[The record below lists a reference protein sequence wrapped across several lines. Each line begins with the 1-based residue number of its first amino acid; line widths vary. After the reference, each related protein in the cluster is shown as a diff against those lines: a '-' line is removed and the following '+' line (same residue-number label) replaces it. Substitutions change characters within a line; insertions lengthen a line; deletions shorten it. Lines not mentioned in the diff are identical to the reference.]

1 MLKYTHS
8 FEISERN
15 MIEKTVN
22 ISSPDYIRTSL
33 ASALALRFK
42 SGRFYRDVKPYCVNL
57 LLSYPD
63 TCNANCAYCGLAR
76 TRPANQGDKS
86 FIRVDWPVLETSKV
100 IERIAK
106 YQQNIRRVCVS
117 MVSHPRAVNDT
128 FNITAAI
135 AQSSPAPISVLIAPN
150 LIDGEGLLKLKRIG
164 ADTVGIGLDA
174 ASKRVFERTRG
185 KGVKGLLSWENYL
198 DVLAKAVGVFGRDK
212 VSCHIMV
219 GIGETDK
226 ELAEVF
232 FNIHE
237 LGALIHLFSF
247 YPEPDSNMSKRGR
260 PSLKRFRRVQLLR
273 HLIETDCVKPDALEF
288 DASGKIIGFK
298 ASNGKIKEAVES
310 GLPFITGGCCSKDG
324 DIACNRPFG
333 SYRPG
338 EPFRDFPFY
347 PEPHD
352 IINVKKDLRLEEMVK
367 KNV

>member
-1 MLKYTHS
+1 MQNTL
-8 FEISERN
+8 
-15 MIEKTVN
+15 
-22 ISSPDYIRTSL
+22 SSPEYVRTSL
-33 ASALALRFK
+33 ASAIALRFK

-63 TCNANCAYCGLAR
+63 YCHANCAYCGLAR
-76 TRPANQGDKS
+76 TRPTNLGDKS

-117 MVSHPRAVNDT
+117 MVSHPRAATDT

-135 AQSSPAPISVLIAPN
+135 AQSSHVPISVLIAPN
-150 LIDGEGLLKLKRIG
+150 LINEDGLLRLKNIG
-164 ADTVGIGLDA
+164 TDTVGIGLDA
-174 ASKRVFERTRG
+174 ASKRVFEHTRG
-185 KGVKGLLSWENYL
+185 KNVKGPLSWENYL
-198 DVLAKAVGVFGRDK
+198 DVLKSAVKLFGRNK

-219 GIGETDK
+219 GIGETDW
-226 ELAEVF
+226 ELSEVF
-232 FNIHE
+232 FKVHE
-237 LGALIHLFSF
+237 MGALIHLFSF
-247 YPEPDSNMSKRGR
+247 YAEPDSNMSKRRR

-273 HLIETDCVKPDALEF
+273 HLIETDCIKPDAVEF
-288 DASGKIIGFK
+288 DASGKNIGIK
-298 ASNGKIKEAVES
+298 GSNGKIKEAVEG
-310 GLPFITGGCCSKDG
+310 GLPFITGGCCSKNG

-352 IINVKKDLRLEEMVK
+352 ITNVMKEIRMEEIVR
-367 KNV
+367 